1 MSKGSDH
8 HYTIPT
14 IRFISALNLR
24 SLTQSRRLTK
34 QPFDI
39 CLPRYYHKYLT
50 TFSVPSKLRYSLLFL
65 SCRTYQSSRILFAH
79 TPTGRYSVDCG
90 LSIPQRSLSTSVAA
104 APVHLS
110 DRPDI
115 CPTTTDPLFFKSY
128 NLLLFLPSAKHSEGI
143 LSLFCTPNSSAR
155 HLRSSGD
162 QYCLPSSISVSCLSR
177 RHGFSFPA
185 ASTPRRRRMTSPQQQ
200 AQQGIS
206 FLRIHSQMT
215 YFAISS
221 WVSLK
226 EVQMG
231 RRLCAAF

>member
-1 MSKGSDH
+1 MPIDEAVFRYLSSSILSQALHHFFSSLKTELSSAVFELSNLSKFSH
-8 HYTIPT
+8 TI
-14 IRFISALNLR
+14 
-24 SLTQSRRLTK
+24 
-34 QPFDI
+34 
-39 CLPRYYHKYLT
+39 
-50 TFSVPSKLRYSLLFL
+50 
-65 SCRTYQSSRILFAH
+65 AH
-79 TPTGRYSVDCG
+79 TPTGRYSVDCR

-143 LSLFCTPNSSAR
+143 LSLFCTLNSSAR

-185 ASTPRRRRMTSPQQQ
+185 ATTPRRRRMTSPQQQ
-200 AQQGIS
+200 AQQGTS

-226 EVQMG
+226 EAQMG